1 MPEGIRPRPHRVSVR
16 LSPEE
21 YEHVLST
28 SAELALTPSEFMRR
42 LSLKKQL
49 PRRGAFDRDAQRE
62 IWKEIHAIGKNIN
75 QLAHN
80 SNRGVLFPPE
90 DLNFVREALQKM
102 VRKFFDKDEE

>member
-1 MPEGIRPRPHRVSVR
+1 MPEGIRQRPHRVSVR

-21 YEHVLST
+21 YEQVLSF
-28 SAELALTPSEFMRR
+28 SKELAISPSEFMRR

-49 PRRGAFDRDAQRE
+49 PRRGAFDRDAQRA

-80 SNRGVLFPPE
+80 SNRGMLTQTE
-90 DLNFVREALQKM
+90 DLSLVRDALQKM
-102 VRKFFDKDEE
+102 VKKFFDRDE